1 MPDPICELN
10 ARVVAVE
17 VQQENDSDMIKTIN
31 DNQVKL
37 IEKLDLKL
45 TREESIRWRVASS
58 TVGLLV
64 AICIG
69 LISFI
74 YTGGIP

>member
-17 VQQENDSDMIKTIN
+17 VQQENNSDMLKTIN
-31 DNQVKL
+31 
-37 IEKLDLKL
+37 EKLDIKL
-45 TREESIRWRVASS
+45 GREENLRWRIASS
-58 TVGLLV
+58 VVGLLV

-69 LISFI
+69 LISVLYKGMVI
-74 YTGGIP
+74 